1 MKKKTLSINQLKIKK
16 SIRTEIYEFLKKEI
30 ETENENKKSDE
41 ELSGLFNTKFDS
53 KISRK
58 TIAKYRQ
65 ELSIPSSLKRK

>member
-1 MKKKTLSINQLKIKK
+1 MKKKTHLINQLKIKK

-41 ELSGLFNTKFDS
+41 ELSSLFNTKFDS

>member
-1 MKKKTLSINQLKIKK
+1 MKKKILLINQLKIKK
-16 SIRTEIYEFLKKEI
+16 NIRTEIYEFLKKEI
-30 ETENENKKSDE
+30 ETENKNKKSDE

-65 ELSIPSSLKRK
+65 ELGILSSIKRK

>member
-1 MKKKTLSINQLKIKK
+1 MKKKTLLINQLKIKK

-41 ELSGLFNTKFDS
+41 ELSGLFNAKFDS

>member
-1 MKKKTLSINQLKIKK
+1 MKKKTLLINQLKIKK

-65 ELSIPSSLKRK
+65 ELGITSSIKRK

>member
-1 MKKKTLSINQLKIKK
+1 MKKKTLLINQLKIKK

-30 ETENENKKSDE
+30 ETESENKKSDE
-41 ELSGLFNTKFDS
+41 ELSGLFNTKFDA

-65 ELSIPSSLKRK
+65 ELGIPSSIKRK

>member
-1 MKKKTLSINQLKIKK
+1 MKKKTLLINQLKIKK

-65 ELSIPSSLKRK
+65 ELGIPPSIKRK

>member
-1 MKKKTLSINQLKIKK
+1 MKKKTLLINQLKIKK

-41 ELSGLFNTKFDS
+41 ELSDLFNTKFDS

-65 ELSIPSSLKRK
+65 ELSIPSSIKRK

>member
-1 MKKKTLSINQLKIKK
+1 MKKKTLLINQLKIKK
-16 SIRTEIYEFLKKEI
+16 SLRTEIYEFLKKEI

>member
-1 MKKKTLSINQLKIKK
+1 MKKKTLLINQLKIKK